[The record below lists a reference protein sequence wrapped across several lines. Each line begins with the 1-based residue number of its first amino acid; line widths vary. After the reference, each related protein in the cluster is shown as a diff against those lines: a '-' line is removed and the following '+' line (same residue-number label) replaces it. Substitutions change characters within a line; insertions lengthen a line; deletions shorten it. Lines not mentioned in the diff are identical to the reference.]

1 MTPKRY
7 AKLRCVL
14 DRRQPDL
21 TVFLDNVHKTHN
33 FSAIVRSCDAV
44 GVFEAHA
51 VWPHSRLRPNHVT
64 SGGTAKWVRVCVH
77 PDLDSAASVL
87 RGKGMRIVA
96 AHPDAGA
103 CDYREIDFT
112 RPTAILLG
120 AELDGVS
127 EAGLRHADVRV
138 AVPMAGMVDSL
149 NVSVAAAILLFEA
162 KRQRESAGLYRS
174 PRLDPEVYA
183 RTLFEWC
190 HPEVAAY
197 CRRSNQ
203 SYPALDENGD
213 ISGPLRR

>member
-7 AKLRCVL
+7 ARLRSVL

-21 TVFLDNVHKTHN
+21 TVLLDNVHKTHN

-44 GVFEAHA
+44 GAFEAHA
-51 VWPHSRLRPNHVT
+51 VWPNPRLKPNHMS
-64 SGGTAKWVRVCVH
+64 SGGAGKWVRILAH
-77 PDLDSAASVL
+77 PDLDTAVEIL
-87 RGKGMRIVA
+87 RGKGMQIIA
-96 AHPDAGA
+96 AHLDESAR
-103 CDYREIDFT
+103 DYRQVDFT

-127 EAGLRHADVRV
+127 AEGLKHADFNVSIS
-138 AVPMAGMVDSL
+138 MAGMVESL

-162 KRQRESAGLYRS
+162 RQQREAAGLYSRS
-174 PRLDPEVYA
+174 RLDPEIYQ

-197 CRRSNQ
+197 CRRSNR
-203 SYPALDENGD
+203 SYPALDEHGE
-213 ISGPLRR
+213 IVGRVT

>member
-7 AKLRCVL
+7 AKLRGVL

-21 TVFLDNVHKTHN
+21 TVLLDNVHKPHN

-44 GVFEAHA
+44 GAFEAHA
-51 VWPHSRLRPNHVT
+51 VWPDPKLKPNHMS
-64 SGGTAKWVRVCVH
+64 SGGTGKWVRVRVH
-77 PDLDSAASVL
+77 PDLDTAVSAL
-87 RGKGMRIVA
+87 RENGLQIVA
-96 AHPDAGA
+96 AHLDEDALDFRQV
-103 CDYREIDFT
+103 DYT

-127 EAGLRHADVRV
+127 DAGLRHADVRV

-162 KRQRESAGLYRS
+162 QRQREAAGLYDHS
-174 PRLDPEVYA
+174 RLDAEVYA

-190 HPEVAAY
+190 HPQVAAH
-197 CRRSNQ
+197 CRKNNRP
-203 SYPALDENGD
+203 YPALDENGD
-213 ISGPLRR
+213 ILKPSP

>member
-7 AKLRCVL
+7 ARLRSVL

-21 TVFLDNVHKTHN
+21 TVLLDNVHKTHN

-44 GVFEAHA
+44 GAFEAHA
-51 VWPHSRLRPNHVT
+51 VWPNPRLKPNHMS
-64 SGGTAKWVRVCVH
+64 SGGAGKWVRILAH
-77 PDLDSAASVL
+77 PDLDTAVEIL
-87 RGKGMRIVA
+87 RGKGMQIIA
-96 AHPDAGA
+96 AHLDESAR
-103 CDYREIDFT
+103 DYRQVDFI

-127 EAGLRHADVRV
+127 AEGLKHADFNVSIS
-138 AVPMAGMVDSL
+138 MAGMVESL

-162 KRQRESAGLYRS
+162 RQQREAAGLYSRS
-174 PRLDPEVYA
+174 RLDPEIYQ

-197 CRRSNQ
+197 CRRSDRP
-203 SYPALDENGD
+203 YPALDEHGE
-213 ISGPLRR
+213 IVGRVT

>member
-7 AKLRCVL
+7 AKLRRVL

-44 GVFEAHA
+44 GAFEAHA
-51 VWPHSRLRPNHVT
+51 VWPHPGLKPNHMS
-64 SGGTAKWVRVCVH
+64 SGGTGKWVRVCVH
-77 PDLDSAASVL
+77 PDLDTAASVL
-87 RGKGMRIVA
+87 RERGMQIVA
-96 AHPDAGA
+96 AHPDESA
-103 CDYREIDFT
+103 CDYRRVDFT
-112 RPTAILLG
+112 RPSAILLG

-127 EAGLRHADVRV
+127 EAALSYADVRV
-138 AVPMAGMVDSL
+138 AVPMAGMVESL

-162 KRQRESAGLYRS
+162 QRQREAAGLYQRR
-174 PRLDPEVYA
+174 RLDPEVYA

-197 CRRSNQ
+197 CRRNNQ
-203 SYPALDENGD
+203 PYPALDENGD